1 MAEHGPDTLGQGDVP
16 RRAYRAV
23 GGALRVIIGLSV
35 LILVFAGA
43 ACGRAYWLAQ
53 RWSRAF
59 NSVAV
64 GDSRALVE
72 QAMGEPRRTR
82 RLSWRG
88 AGAWA
93 PQWPAKRVSLGSCT
107 CRSRCLNG
115 GPSSSTATTGFS
127 ESTTRSLTDGLDG
140 CYHLR
145 RRQ

>member
-1 MAEHGPDTLGQGDVP
+1 MAEHGPDTLGQETYH
-16 RRAYRAV
+16 AALTRAV

-72 QAMGEPRRTR
+72 QAMGG
-82 RLSWRG
+82 RG
-88 AGAWA
+88 EHGDCPGAARVVGSAVAGETCVSRIVYMPVPMFEW
-93 PQWPAKRVSLGSCT
+93 WTFEFDRNDRV
-107 CRSRCLNG
+107 
-115 GPSSSTATTGFS
+115 
-127 ESTTRSLTDGLDG
+127 
-140 CYHLR
+140 LR
-145 RRQ
+145 KYYTEFD